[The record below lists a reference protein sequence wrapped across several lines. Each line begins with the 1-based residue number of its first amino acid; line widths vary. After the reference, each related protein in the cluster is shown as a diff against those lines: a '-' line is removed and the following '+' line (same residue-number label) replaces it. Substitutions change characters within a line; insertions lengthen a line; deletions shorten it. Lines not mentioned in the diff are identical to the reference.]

1 LLNSSLILRSLAEQG
16 VSKDEASLRLPPVS
30 VLAIE
35 KAAEWRQALG
45 PKEPAPG
52 NQAMPRVTFTANLQ
66 RHLDVPS
73 LEVEGARVGEVLAG
87 VFSRK
92 PLLRS
97 YIVDD
102 QGRLRRHVNV
112 FVNTAMIADR
122 DGLSDPVKADDEVFV
137 FQALSGG

>member
-1 LLNSSLILRSLAEQG
+1 
-16 VSKDEASLRLPPVS
+16 
-30 VLAIE
+30 
-35 KAAEWRQALG
+35 
-45 PKEPAPG
+45 
-52 NQAMPRVTFTANLQ
+52 MPRVTFTANLQ

-73 LEVEGARVGEVLAG
+73 LEAGGTTVREVLDA
-87 VFSRK
+87 VFAQK

-112 FVNTAMIADR
+112 FVKSQRIADR
-122 DGLSDPVKADDEVFV
+122 DGLSDPVGAGDEVFV

>member
-1 LLNSSLILRSLAEQG
+1 
-16 VSKDEASLRLPPVS
+16 
-30 VLAIE
+30 
-35 KAAEWRQALG
+35 
-45 PKEPAPG
+45 
-52 NQAMPRVTFTANLQ
+52 MPRVTFTANLQ

-73 LEVEGARVGEVLAG
+73 LEVGGATAGEVLNA
-87 VFSRK
+87 VFASR

-112 FVNTAMIADR
+112 FVNSAMIADR
-122 DGLSDPVKADDEVFV
+122 DGLGDAVGPDDEVFV

>member
-1 LLNSSLILRSLAEQG
+1 
-16 VSKDEASLRLPPVS
+16 
-30 VLAIE
+30 
-35 KAAEWRQALG
+35 
-45 PKEPAPG
+45 
-52 NQAMPRVTFTANLQ
+52 MPRVTFTTNLQ

-73 LEVEGARVGEVLAG
+73 LDVGGSRVSDVLAE
-87 VFSRK
+87 VFDRK

-112 FVNTAMIADR
+112 FVNSAMIADR
-122 DGLSDPVKADDEVFV
+122 IGLSDTVGAHDEVFV

>member
-1 LLNSSLILRSLAEQG
+1 
-16 VSKDEASLRLPPVS
+16 
-30 VLAIE
+30 
-35 KAAEWRQALG
+35 
-45 PKEPAPG
+45 
-52 NQAMPRVTFTANLQ
+52 MPRVTFTANLQ

-73 LEVEGARVGEVLAG
+73 LEVGGARVGEVLNA
-87 VFSRK
+87 VFAEK

-112 FVNTAMIADR
+112 FVNKAMIADR
-122 DGLSDPVKADDEVFV
+122 DGLSDAVRPDDEVFV